1 MESFRKLYLTLI
13 LILPG
18 AAMIGYIVYETVR
31 FEVETSGFTRAR
43 VAYLETNEADTT
55 GNTVVYVLA
64 DAEGKETS
72 IVDELEDDSR
82 LESEDAEPLFD
93 ERRVRFDPS
102 APTKVYFQNSWTGLS
117 IGILFGG
124 LFVFIG
130 YTVMHRIPFFDKPHE
145 LYKVFAAVILLV
157 IGAALLTDY
166 ITSLEKDNEFRFP
179 YEYLAVAMLAVGG
192 VLMYHW
198 MQRHTRA

>member
-18 AAMIGYIVYETVR
+18 AAMIGYIVYETIR
-31 FEVETSGFTRAR
+31 FEIETSGFTRAR

-72 IVDELEDDSR
+72 IVDEEEDDAGI
-82 LESEDAEPLFD
+82 EGEDAEPLFD

-102 APTKVYFQNSWTGLS
+102 APTEVYFQNSWTGLA

-130 YTVMHRIPFFDKPHE
+130 YTVMHRIPFFDKPFE

-198 MQRHTRA
+198 MQRRTRA